1 MCLFQASPGPSGG
14 SGEIT
19 NRLFEEE
26 DALETAAHEQAA
38 TLLRHTQMMKNPAY
52 TNSGSFP
59 APHTLQS
66 SQL

>member
-1 MCLFQASPGPSGG
+1 M
-14 SGEIT
+14 T

-52 TNSGSFP
+52 TNHGFFSPGSTPSPVRFI
-59 APHTLQS
+59 AS
-66 SQL
+66 A